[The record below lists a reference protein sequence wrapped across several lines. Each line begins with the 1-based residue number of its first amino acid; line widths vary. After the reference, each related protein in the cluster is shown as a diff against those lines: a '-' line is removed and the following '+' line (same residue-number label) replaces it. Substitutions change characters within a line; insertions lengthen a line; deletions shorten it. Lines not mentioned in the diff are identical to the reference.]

1 MPIPD
6 SVSLAAT
13 TIAIYLV
20 MLWLPGG
27 LAAFA
32 AGARGWTLAA
42 SAPLLSYAIAGL
54 AGPYTHWLGLRF
66 DLLSFLAST
75 AIVIALL
82 AGARRLTVHW
92 LGRPAVREDRIW
104 VPRAQWAVAGCVL
117 GAAIV
122 GAAVVLHGLGQFN
135 SIPQDWDAGFH
146 ANGMRYIAETGDGSL
161 YGMSQVNWYLLHPG
175 VFYPNAYHL
184 LGALV
189 FEISGADIPAT
200 LNTGTL
206 LTPALFALSL
216 VAMIRAF
223 RGRPVVAGYTAVIA
237 VTVSAAMFE
246 SMTRGPLLPY
256 QVGIALTPMVV
267 ALMVRYLDRPGPDNG
282 MLLGAGAIGLLA
294 VHSSTLFG
302 AILLLLPVFVQRWWW
317 RRRLAGRELLLV
329 LAVALPSMA
338 LTIPHLLGAISTRT
352 NLPTHTWPKVFDTEE
367 AIGHLLVMQNAQPY
381 VQWAVAIATWIGI
394 LTFWRLRRLAWVIG
408 AAALTGGMY
417 VLVASVSSTTSPW
430 VATFTSPWWND
441 RFRLITLACVPLCVL
456 AGHGLG
462 QVQQLLSLAL
472 GKLTAP
478 HWRVAVPLGLSVVVL
493 AAFVPLARFLY
504 FDENSTIVARGY
516 SHDPNS
522 AKQRKT
528 VTKDEVVAFKKLAT
542 MVKPGERVMNDRM
555 DGSLWM
561 YALAGVQPVAG
572 HFDRSL
578 RAPDLTLLT
587 RHFND
592 YSEDKRVRDAVSR
605 LNIRYVIVD
614 NGYVRRYNMR
624 EVGLVDLDDEPYLSK
639 VYSNPDA
646 TIYKLTVL
654 PQDFAW
660 YMHTKP

>member
-6 SVSLAAT
+6 SVSFAAA

-20 MLWLPGG
+20 ALWLPGG
-27 LAAFA
+27 LAAYA

-54 AGPYTHWLGLRF
+54 AGPYTHLLGLRF
-66 DLLSFLAST
+66 DLLSFLCST
-75 AIVIALL
+75 VIVIALF
-82 AGARRLTVHW
+82 AGVRWLTVRW
-92 LGRPAVREDRIW
+92 MGRSGVREDPAW

-117 GAAIV
+117 GAAVV
-122 GAAVVLHGLGQFN
+122 GAAMVLHGLGQFN

-184 LGALV
+184 IGALV
-189 FEISGADIPAT
+189 FRISGADIAAT
-200 LNTGTL
+200 LDTATL
-206 LTPALFALSL
+206 LTPGLFALSL
-216 VAMIRAF
+216 VVMIRAF
-223 RGRPVVAGYTAVIA
+223 RGRPVVAGYTAVVA
-237 VTVSAAMFE
+237 VTVSVGMYE

-256 QVGIALTPMVV
+256 LVGVALTPVIA

-282 MLLGAGAIGLLA
+282 VLLGGAAIGLLA

-302 AILLLLPVFVQRWWW
+302 AALLLLPMFAQRWWW
-317 RRRLAGRELLLV
+317 RRRLAGRELV
-329 LAVALPSMA
+329 LIAAVALPSMA

-367 AIGHLLVMQNAQPY
+367 AVGHLLTLQNAQPY
-381 VQWAVAIATWIGI
+381 IQWAVAIAVWIGI
-394 LTFWRLRRLAWVIG
+394 VTFWRLRRLAWVIG
-408 AAALTGGMY
+408 STVLTGAMY
-417 VLVASVSSTTSPW
+417 VIIASVSSETSPW
-430 VATFTSPWWND
+430 VAIFTSPWWND
-441 RFRLITLACVPLCVL
+441 RFRLVTLACVPLCVL

-462 QVQQLLSLAL
+462 QVQQFLSWAL

-478 HWRVAVPLGLSVVVL
+478 HWRVAVPLAVSVVVL

-516 SHDPNS
+516 SHAPTK
-522 AKQRKT
+522 AGQRTT
-528 VTKDEVVAFKKLAT
+528 VTPDEVVAMRKLAT

-561 YALAGVQPVAG
+561 YAVAGVAPVAG

-578 RAPDLTLLT
+578 R
-587 RHFND
+587 
-592 YSEDKRVRDAVSR
+592 
-605 LNIRYVIVD
+605 
-614 NGYVRRYNMR
+614 
-624 EVGLVDLDDEPYLSK
+624 
-639 VYSNPDA
+639 
-646 TIYKLTVL
+646 
-654 PQDFAW
+654 
-660 YMHTKP
+660 